1 MVSFE
6 RDFSCVSFIV
16 NKIFLLWLAEIIFQ
30 SAIDPEISKKKHT
43 SLGINITFKWDH
55 SKIIFIPREVVI
67 VRAISYKNF
76 SRNLFLLITICKL
89 AELFFPSCFLKTD
102 FLYIVLAI
110 ETIDG
115 KKFQDLFKCASKV
128 TGGMGHKLMQK
139 MGWTPGEGL
148 GKDRDG
154 PLEPLTLDV
163 KSDRKGTTF
172 LWFCFLYT
180 FLRILDKKYRLPGK
194 TGVVT

>member
-1 MVSFE
+1 
-6 RDFSCVSFIV
+6 
-16 NKIFLLWLAEIIFQ
+16 
-30 SAIDPEISKKKHT
+30 
-43 SLGINITFKWDH
+43 
-55 SKIIFIPREVVI
+55 
-67 VRAISYKNF
+67 
-76 SRNLFLLITICKL
+76 
-89 AELFFPSCFLKTD
+89 
-102 FLYIVLAI
+102 
-110 ETIDG
+110 
-115 KKFQDLFKCASKV
+115 
-128 TGGMGHKLMQK
+128 MGHKLMQK